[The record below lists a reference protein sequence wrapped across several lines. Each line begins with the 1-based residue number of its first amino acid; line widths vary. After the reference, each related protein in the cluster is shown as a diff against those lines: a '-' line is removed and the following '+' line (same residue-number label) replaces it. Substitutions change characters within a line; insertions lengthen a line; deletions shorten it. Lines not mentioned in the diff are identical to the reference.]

1 MRATI
6 VLGTR
11 AELIKTFPVLQELED
26 RGHDVTLV
34 HTGQHDLEDTCER
47 FGVRRPDV
55 VLSEQPDGSSRFN
68 GSKLKAVR
76 WTLGL
81 MRDLRA
87 AIRDSDPDTVLYHG
101 DTMTTAMVA
110 VTASRC
116 SFPLKGFRTAHIE
129 AGLRSGSIREPFPE
143 ELSRVVSDL
152 LSDILFAVSGR
163 SADNLSI
170 HRWLGKDVELVG
182 NTVVDSVERALEIGK
197 DHGRE
202 DEYGIVTVH
211 RHENISSPDR
221 MEKIVSILEESPV
234 ELLFPLHD
242 NTRATLEDHGLMERL
257 EDAVEVIDLV
267 EYPEFLHLLQ
277 DAELVYTDG
286 GSIQEESLV
295 FGVPCVLLR
304 ERTERQEGLD
314 TGIQY
319 LSDLDVD
326 ATVEAARA
334 LLEKEVPDYTNPYGD
349 VGVSGRLVERLEAI
363 V

>member
-26 RGHDVTLV
+26 RGHEVTLV
-34 HTGQHDLEDTCER
+34 HTGQHDLEETCER
-47 FGVRRPDV
+47 FGIRRPDT
-55 VLSEQPDGSSRFN
+55 VLSDQPEGSSRFN
-68 GSKLKAVR
+68 GSKLKAVQ

-87 AIRDSDPDTVLYHG
+87 AIRDSEPDAVLYHG
-101 DTMTTAMVA
+101 DTMTTAMAA

-116 SFPLKGFRTAHIE
+116 SFLLKGFRTAHIE
-129 AGLRSGSIREPFPE
+129 AGLRSGSIWEPFPE

-152 LSDILFAVSGR
+152 LSDVLFAVSGR
-163 SADNLSI
+163 SVDNLRL
-170 HRWLGKDVELVG
+170 HRWIGKDVQLVG
-182 NTVVDSVERALEIGK
+182 NTVVDSVERALAIG
-197 DHGRE
+197 DYHGRE

-211 RHENISSPDR
+211 RHENISSPER
-221 MEKIVSILEESPV
+221 MEKIVSILEESPM

-242 NTRATLEDHGLMERL
+242 NTRATMEEYGLMERL
-257 EDAVEVIDLV
+257 EEAVEVIDLV
-267 EYPEFLHLLQ
+267 DYPEFLHLLR

-286 GSIQEESLV
+286 GSIQEESLI

-304 ERTERQEGLD
+304 QRTERQEGLE

-319 LSDLDVD
+319 LSGLDVD

-349 VGVSGRLVERLEAI
+349 VGVSEKIVSHLEEL
-363 V
+363 